1 MGVGMAR
8 VSETSRDSYKT
19 VELADVLSEIT
30 PISAT
35 RSGTLTTKEH
45 LANSLG
51 AEGQREVRGQL
62 HRRRRKTLSSKDS
75 NRH

>member
-8 VSETSRDSYKT
+8 VSETYRDSYKI
-19 VELADVLSEIT
+19 VELADVFSEIT

-35 RSGTLTTKEH
+35 KSGTLTIKEH
-45 LANSLG
+45 LANLLG

-62 HRRRRKTLSSKDS
+62 HRQRRKTLSSKVS